1 MNTIKMRVLTFK
13 PNPKER
19 TIFEA
24 GPELKNKSYIT
35 TPKAENQY
43 VCGLCGQVLVEGN
56 KDQFRGLV
64 YKCTN
69 PQCGAY
75 NQIE

>member
-1 MNTIKMRVLTFK
+1 MRVLTFK
-13 PNPKER
+13 PNSKER
-19 TIFEA
+19 TIFEPS
-24 GPELKNKSYIT
+24 PELKNKPYIINLN
-35 TPKAENQY
+35 AENQY
-43 VCGLCGQVLVEGN
+43 VCGLCGQVLAEGN
-56 KDQFRGLV
+56 QGQFRGLV